1 MYDKLLFFKDGS
13 NNIPHPHVLQ
23 HDPVALTL
31 MQSLLLHPFQSR
43 WTYGSSERT
52 QSDPPP
58 GTALNHPSRFY
69 SLKTLTL
76 GKYFSCKPSYMTRWL
91 LWDDC
96 GEALEDNRPVWGQG
110 AEAPEMQAKEPS
122 QKWILQVQPVPH
134 GKKQWPRWV
143 IPKLLTCTVTSKI
156 KWLLKDSKFWGSLLC
171 N

>member
-1 MYDKLLFFKDGS
+1 MTNCYFSKMAAIIYPTHMFC
-13 NNIPHPHVLQ
+13 NM
-23 HDPVALTL
+23 T
-31 MQSLLLHPFQSR
+31 LLLSR
-43 WTYGSSERT
+43 WCRAYFSTPSNPDGPMAALREH
-52 QSDPPP
+52 SDPPP

-69 SLKTLTL
+69 SLKTLAL

-156 KWLLKDSKFWGSLLC
+156 KWLLKDTKFWGSLLC

>member
-69 SLKTLTL
+69 SLKTLAL

-96 GEALEDNRPVWGQG
+96 GEKPWRTTDPYG
-110 AEAPEMQAKEPS
+110 AREQRHQKCRQRSHHRSGSSRSSLCHMERNNDLDELFPNYWHVQSQAK
-122 QKWILQVQPVPH
+122 
-134 GKKQWPRWV
+134 
-143 IPKLLTCTVTSKI
+143 
-156 KWLLKDSKFWGSLLC
+156 
-171 N
+171 